1 MTQSLPNRKH
11 HTSSRILGDYC
22 RILQVNLG
30 WSETPESAHNPAM
43 QHFDAIYQHVKRL
56 ARHELSK
63 HAPMT
68 LNTTALVHEAYV
80 KLSEYGATVEDRQHL
95 VNLVVR
101 AMRQILIDSARRRAS
116 TKHGG
121 DVAFQ
126 ALEPDIPEPSAEFD
140 AGAVTQAIDQIKQA
154 HPRMGQVVEMH
165 FLGGIEFNDIAEL
178 LGVDRKTIYRDWTAA
193 RVLLTAELTP

>member
-1 MTQSLPNRKH
+1 
-11 HTSSRILGDYC
+11 
-22 RILQVNLG
+22 
-30 WSETPESAHNPAM
+30 M
-43 QHFDAIYQHVKRL
+43 QDFDAIYQHVKRL

-116 TKHGG
+116 SKHGG
-121 DVAFQ
+121 DIAFQ
-126 ALEPDIPEPSAEFD
+126 ALEPSIPEPTAEFD
-140 AGAVTQAIDQIKQA
+140 AEAVTQAIDQIKQA

-193 RVLLTAELTP
+193 RVLLTAELAP